1 MKRHEFIILMYL
13 CLFSIMK
20 RYNVMKKFFL
30 CLLSLGLLLMSC
42 KQNEKIYSDATLVDY
57 DDFKEIIELKAETI
71 AGFDSL
77 FLAPTHLCAYDSMLI
92 TINKRSDKRILVF
105 NVNTEKK
112 VAEHISVG
120 QGPGEML
127 LPRIVG
133 NDDSKILISDL
144 IKSTVLEY
152 SMEDFFKSGE
162 LQYTKFISLQKPI
175 SGEVRLLKDRLI
187 GDVSR
192 NTSFLFYEFN
202 SEGEV
207 VDSIGRYPEANWEIT
222 DVEKKNVYS
231 FSFTTNQQDRIA
243 VCYNWTDLIDIYDRE
258 GNLLNRIHGPRYF
271 ASHFEEFNDG
281 KVNSSSRVKG
291 ETRDA
296 YFSPV
301 HVGDEF
307 WVLFSGKSEDEDGY
321 NILAEQIFV
330 FGWDGTPRK
339 IFKLDKGVLAFTV
352 NEKMRK
358 IYGISN
364 SPDYHILTFSY

>member
-1 MKRHEFIILMYL
+1 
-13 CLFSIMK
+13 MK

-321 NILAEQIFV
+321 NMLAEQIFV

>member
-1 MKRHEFIILMYL
+1 
-13 CLFSIMK
+13 
-20 RYNVMKKFFL
+20 MKKFFL

-271 ASHFEEFNDG
+271 ASHFEEFN
-281 KVNSSSRVKG
+281 
-291 ETRDA
+291 E
-296 YFSPV
+296 
-301 HVGDEF
+301 E
-307 WVLFSGKSEDEDGY
+307 L
-321 NILAEQIFV
+321 
-330 FGWDGTPRK
+330 
-339 IFKLDKGVLAFTV
+339 
-352 NEKMRK
+352 
-358 IYGISN
+358 
-364 SPDYHILTFSY
+364 

>member
-1 MKRHEFIILMYL
+1 
-13 CLFSIMK
+13 
-20 RYNVMKKFFL
+20 MKKFFL

-207 VDSIGRYPEANWEIT
+207 VDSIGRYPEAN
-222 DVEKKNVYS
+222 
-231 FSFTTNQQDRIA
+231 
-243 VCYNWTDLIDIYDRE
+243 
-258 GNLLNRIHGPRYF
+258 
-271 ASHFEEFNDG
+271 
-281 KVNSSSRVKG
+281 
-291 ETRDA
+291 
-296 YFSPV
+296 
-301 HVGDEF
+301 
-307 WVLFSGKSEDEDGY
+307 
-321 NILAEQIFV
+321 
-330 FGWDGTPRK
+330 
-339 IFKLDKGVLAFTV
+339 
-352 NEKMRK
+352 
-358 IYGISN
+358 
-364 SPDYHILTFSY
+364 

>member
-1 MKRHEFIILMYL
+1 
-13 CLFSIMK
+13 
-20 RYNVMKKFFL
+20 
-30 CLLSLGLLLMSC
+30 MSC

-175 SGEVRLLKDRLI
+175 SGEVRLLRI
-187 GDVSR
+187 G
-192 NTSFLFYEFN
+192 L
-202 SEGEV
+202 
-207 VDSIGRYPEANWEIT
+207 
-222 DVEKKNVYS
+222 
-231 FSFTTNQQDRIA
+231 
-243 VCYNWTDLIDIYDRE
+243 
-258 GNLLNRIHGPRYF
+258 
-271 ASHFEEFNDG
+271 
-281 KVNSSSRVKG
+281 
-291 ETRDA
+291 
-296 YFSPV
+296 
-301 HVGDEF
+301 
-307 WVLFSGKSEDEDGY
+307 
-321 NILAEQIFV
+321 
-330 FGWDGTPRK
+330 
-339 IFKLDKGVLAFTV
+339 
-352 NEKMRK
+352 
-358 IYGISN
+358 
-364 SPDYHILTFSY
+364 

>member
-1 MKRHEFIILMYL
+1 
-13 CLFSIMK
+13 
-20 RYNVMKKFFL
+20 
-30 CLLSLGLLLMSC
+30 
-42 KQNEKIYSDATLVDY
+42 
-57 DDFKEIIELKAETI
+57 
-71 AGFDSL
+71 
-77 FLAPTHLCAYDSMLI
+77 
-92 TINKRSDKRILVF
+92 
-105 NVNTEKK
+105 
-112 VAEHISVG
+112 
-120 QGPGEML
+120 ML

>member
-1 MKRHEFIILMYL
+1 
-13 CLFSIMK
+13 
-20 RYNVMKKFFL
+20 
-30 CLLSLGLLLMSC
+30 MSC

-71 AGFDSL
+71 ARIDSL

-222 DVEKKNVYS
+222 DVEKRMCIL
-231 FSFTTNQQDRIA
+231 FHLRQI
-243 VCYNWTDLIDIYDRE
+243 
-258 GNLLNRIHGPRYF
+258 NRIGL
-271 ASHFEEFNDG
+271 
-281 KVNSSSRVKG
+281 
-291 ETRDA
+291 
-296 YFSPV
+296 
-301 HVGDEF
+301 
-307 WVLFSGKSEDEDGY
+307 LFVIIG
-321 NILAEQIFV
+321 
-330 FGWDGTPRK
+330 
-339 IFKLDKGVLAFTV
+339 
-352 NEKMRK
+352 
-358 IYGISN
+358 
-364 SPDYHILTFSY
+364 LT

>member
-1 MKRHEFIILMYL
+1 
-13 CLFSIMK
+13 
-20 RYNVMKKFFL
+20 MKKFFL

-42 KQNEKIYSDATLVDY
+42 KKKKKIYSDATLVDY

-243 VCYNWTDLIDIYDRE
+243 VCYNWTDLIDIYD
-258 GNLLNRIHGPRYF
+258 
-271 ASHFEEFNDG
+271 
-281 KVNSSSRVKG
+281 
-291 ETRDA
+291 
-296 YFSPV
+296 
-301 HVGDEF
+301 
-307 WVLFSGKSEDEDGY
+307 
-321 NILAEQIFV
+321 
-330 FGWDGTPRK
+330 
-339 IFKLDKGVLAFTV
+339 KLG
-352 NEKMRK
+352 
-358 IYGISN
+358 
-364 SPDYHILTFSY
+364 FSYLDLIMDDLDVALNAYKSVKSKGTMA

>member
-1 MKRHEFIILMYL
+1 
-13 CLFSIMK
+13 
-20 RYNVMKKFFL
+20 
-30 CLLSLGLLLMSC
+30 MSC

-207 VDSIGRYPEANWEIT
+207 VDSIGHYPEANWEIT
-222 DVEKKNVYS
+222 DVEKRMCIL
-231 FSFTTNQQDRIA
+231 FHLRQI
-243 VCYNWTDLIDIYDRE
+243 
-258 GNLLNRIHGPRYF
+258 NRIGL
-271 ASHFEEFNDG
+271 
-281 KVNSSSRVKG
+281 
-291 ETRDA
+291 
-296 YFSPV
+296 
-301 HVGDEF
+301 
-307 WVLFSGKSEDEDGY
+307 LFVIIG
-321 NILAEQIFV
+321 
-330 FGWDGTPRK
+330 
-339 IFKLDKGVLAFTV
+339 
-352 NEKMRK
+352 
-358 IYGISN
+358 
-364 SPDYHILTFSY
+364 LT

>member
-1 MKRHEFIILMYL
+1 
-13 CLFSIMK
+13 
-20 RYNVMKKFFL
+20 
-30 CLLSLGLLLMSC
+30 MSC

-222 DVEKKNVYS
+222 DVEKRMCIL
-231 FSFTTNQQDRIA
+231 FHLRQI
-243 VCYNWTDLIDIYDRE
+243 
-258 GNLLNRIHGPRYF
+258 NRIGL
-271 ASHFEEFNDG
+271 
-281 KVNSSSRVKG
+281 
-291 ETRDA
+291 
-296 YFSPV
+296 
-301 HVGDEF
+301 
-307 WVLFSGKSEDEDGY
+307 LFVIIG
-321 NILAEQIFV
+321 
-330 FGWDGTPRK
+330 
-339 IFKLDKGVLAFTV
+339 
-352 NEKMRK
+352 
-358 IYGISN
+358 
-364 SPDYHILTFSY
+364 LT

>member
-1 MKRHEFIILMYL
+1 
-13 CLFSIMK
+13 
-20 RYNVMKKFFL
+20 
-30 CLLSLGLLLMSC
+30 MSC

-296 YFSPV
+296 YFLQS
-301 HVGDEF
+301 
-307 WVLFSGKSEDEDGY
+307 
-321 NILAEQIFV
+321 
-330 FGWDGTPRK
+330 
-339 IFKLDKGVLAFTV
+339 
-352 NEKMRK
+352 M
-358 IYGISN
+358 
-364 SPDYHILTFSY
+364 